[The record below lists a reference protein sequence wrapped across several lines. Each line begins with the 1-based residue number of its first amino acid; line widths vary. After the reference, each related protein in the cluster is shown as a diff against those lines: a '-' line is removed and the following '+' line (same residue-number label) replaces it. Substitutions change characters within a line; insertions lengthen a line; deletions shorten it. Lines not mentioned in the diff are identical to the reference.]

1 MSLAESSAAS
11 VQPGSKW
18 VVHKSHPHILTC
30 WQGSAASKRRLFRC
44 SACEY
49 WNDRFCHTK
58 MHYKRIHVQQGN
70 AVPKRRKYAAA
81 WAEGVPLIAR
91 RTPAHKAAATAER
104 SKHERPPSRETF
116 AELKRSDRKR
126 TPSAKAPPACDPTPP
141 KKRRGG
147 HTQRAAAGGE
157 AAQVR
162 LPRTRVFTFG
172 SFSIERS
179 ISFEDQG
186 WGKYDA
192 AGDGAA
198 EDQGGGFLRG
208 DAGDC
213 AAEDQSG
220 GLLREGAGEASA
232 GEDLDFLMP
241 TYSLWKWEQ
250 FDTPELY
257 ASQLTHWLC
266 THNIAVKRPYDAVH
280 QNSQRQLDLS
290 RMQLLKSRAEN
301 FQKTWPFEDSMQQAR
316 AYYNLAV
323 CYGKQ
328 SDLVSATRFDEQCL
342 LAALHAIPSSVGTP
356 SARVRFQIPEKSPAS

>member
-1 MSLAESSAAS
+1 
-11 VQPGSKW
+11 
-18 VVHKSHPHILTC
+18 
-30 WQGSAASKRRLFRC
+30 
-44 SACEY
+44 
-49 WNDRFCHTK
+49 

-213 AAEDQSG
+213 AAEDQS
-220 GLLREGAGEASA
+220 LLREGAGEASA

-356 SARVRFQIPEKSPAS
+356 SARVRFQIPEKRPAS